1 MRKVI
6 KVLLIIL
13 CCSSC
18 HSGGRLRPTDYVK
31 FLDNPDNQFIS
42 KQVFGDKEYSIQLA
56 TAEYMLAH
64 ELEAS
69 DSSALYAQRLK
80 ELKGFVFFLIKMG
93 ATAESR
99 KQQGGNRVS
108 EQQLKVD
115 DMVAYY
121 DQQAIMDISLMSG
134 EKELK
139 PSTYVFENNYDL
151 SPYNTIVIGF
161 EVGELNQD
169 LTLNFNDRYTQTP
182 AIRASYS
189 KEQLSSLPKL
199 NINN

>member
-6 KVLLIIL
+6 SVLLIIL

-18 HSGGRLRPTDYVK
+18 HSGGMLRPSDYVQ
-31 FLDNPDNQFIS
+31 FLDNQDNHFVS
-42 KQVFGDKEYSIQLA
+42 KHVFGDKEYSIQLA
-56 TAEYMLAH
+56 TAEYMVAH
-64 ELEAS
+64 ELEAN
-69 DSSALYAQRLK
+69 DSVALYAQRLK

-93 ATAESR
+93 TTAESR

-134 EKELK
+134 GKELK

-151 SPYNTIVIGF
+151 SPHNTIVVGF

-169 LTLNFNDRYTQTP
+169 LTLNFNDRYTQIP

-189 KEQLSSLPKL
+189 KEKLNSLPKL